1 LGVIDSLS
9 KGFRTVGR
17 RWWLITIPILLD
29 LFLWLGPRASVAPI
43 IREATD
49 VLETEIVRGAP
60 AEAGEWMDMLRE
72 VSDQLA
78 EQYNLFSALRVRSL
92 GIPSLLVWGGARFGL
107 PSPYEVLWIYFLR
120 MIDTPDLLVS
130 VSDATFMPVHIW
142 SIQSEGIWLLVNVL
156 LSLVGILVGC
166 AYLTLISHGLSQTQN
181 PPSLWSHIARLGGRF
196 LLFLV
201 LRVAG
206 LAALG
211 IPFFLFVGALSL
223 LSVNLAFFLGIVG
236 MGTLT
241 WLSFYGIFFIAS
253 LVMNSASVWKAI
265 WNSFNVVMRNFW
277 PTLWL
282 FILINLI
289 GGGLTILWQ
298 QLSKGSWLTLIG
310 IVGNAY
316 IGTSLVTASLIFYQ
330 DRYEKWRAAIANL
343 LADGGRR
350 AA

>member
-1 LGVIDSLS
+1 
-9 KGFRTVGR
+9 
-17 RWWLITIPILLD
+17 
-29 LFLWLGPRASVAPI
+29 
-43 IREATD
+43 
-49 VLETEIVRGAP
+49 
-60 AEAGEWMDMLRE
+60 
-72 VSDQLA
+72 
-78 EQYNLFSALRVRSL
+78 
-92 GIPSLLVWGGARFGL
+92 
-107 PSPYEVLWIYFLR
+107 
-120 MIDTPDLLVS
+120 
-130 VSDATFMPVHIW
+130 
-142 SIQSEGIWLLVNVL
+142 
-156 LSLVGILVGC
+156 
-166 AYLTLISHGLSQTQN
+166 
-181 PPSLWSHIARLGGRF
+181 
-196 LLFLV
+196 
-201 LRVAG
+201 
-206 LAALG
+206 LG

-253 LVMNSASVWKAI
+253 LVVNSASVWKAI
-265 WNSFNVVMRNFW
+265 WNSFNVVIRNFW